1 MTESIDASVVIPTH
15 TERRW
20 ASLVRTVT
28 SAQAQTLAPAEIIV
42 VVDHN
47 PELFERVKSEFPGI
61 TVLENTSVRG
71 ASGNRNTG
79 AFHSRSELIA
89 FLDDDTVA
97 HPTWLANLAA
107 PFGDPTVVGAGG
119 MIVPAWERTRP
130 SWMPDE
136 LLWTVGVSYAG
147 MPTSV
152 AEIRNVWSASMMI
165 RRDAFLKVGG
175 FRVGFGKLGDQNRP
189 EDTELCLRI
198 SAETG
203 GHWMY
208 VPDSVIEHDVPLDRS
223 TFRFFLRRC
232 YAEGRG
238 KVQMAGLLSRD
249 QKLGAEQDY
258 LRRTLPR
265 AVAKNIADA
274 SRGRGG
280 FHALRAATLIA
291 AVAAAGFGG
300 GVETVAGRSAAETT
314 AATAKTET
322 ASR

>member
-1 MTESIDASVVIPTH
+1 MTESIDASVVVPTH
-15 TERRW
+15 SERRW
-20 ASLVRTVT
+20 ASLRRTVA
-28 SAQAQTLAPAEIIV
+28 SAQAQRVRPAEIIV

-47 PELFERVKSEFPGI
+47 PDLFERVKAEFPEV
-61 TVLENTSVRG
+61 TVLENESERG

-79 AFHSRSELIA
+79 AFHARSELIA

-97 HPTWLANLAA
+97 HPTWLEHLAA
-107 PFGDPTVVGAGG
+107 PFSDPSVVGAGG
-119 MIVPAWERTRP
+119 LIVPAWERHRP
-130 SWMPDE
+130 SWLPDE

-147 MPTSV
+147 MPTSI

-165 RRDAFLKVGG
+165 RREAFVRVGG

-238 KVQMAGLLSRD
+238 KVQMAGLLPRD

-265 AVAKNIADA
+265 AVAHNLKAA
-274 SRGRGG
+274 TLGRGS
-280 FHALRAATLIA
+280 FHALRAVTVIA

-300 GVETVAGRSAAETT
+300 GVETLAGMHESDT
-314 AATAKTET
+314 AT
-322 ASR
+322 RV

>member
-1 MTESIDASVVIPTH
+1 MTELADVSVVIPTYS
-15 TERRW
+15 ERRW
-20 ASLVRTVT
+20 ESLRRTVV
-28 SAQAQTLAPAEIIV
+28 SARDQKVTPAEIIV

-47 PELFERVKSEFPGI
+47 ASLLERAKAEFPDV
-61 TVLENTSVRG
+61 TVLENTSQRG

-97 HPTWLANLAA
+97 DPAWLGNLAA
-107 PFGDPTVVGAGG
+107 PFGDPSVVGAGG
-119 MIVPAWERTRP
+119 SIVPSWERDRP

-152 AEIRNVWSASMMI
+152 AEIRNVWSASMMV
-165 RRDAFLKVGG
+165 RRSAFLAVGG
-175 FRVGFGKLGDQNRP
+175 FRVGFGKLGDRNRP

-198 SAETG
+198 SASTG

-238 KVQMAGLLSRD
+238 KVQMAGLLPPD

-265 AVAKNIADA
+265 AVAVNLKAA
-274 SRGRGG
+274 TLGRGG
-280 FHALRAATLIA
+280 FHALRAITVIA

-300 GVETVAGRSAAETT
+300 GVETIAGLSETDAA
-314 AATAKTET
+314 K
-322 ASR
+322 SL

>member
-1 MTESIDASVVIPTH
+1 MVTPAFDASIVIPTH
-15 TERRW
+15 SQRRW
-20 ASLVRTVT
+20 KSLQRTVA
-28 SAQAQTLAPAEIIV
+28 SALAQELSPAEVIV

-47 PELFERVKSEFPGI
+47 RELFETVRAQFPGI
-61 TVLENTSVRG
+61 TVLENTSARD

-97 HPTWLANLAA
+97 HPTWLGNLAA
-107 PFGDPTVVGAGG
+107 PFADPAVVGAGG
-119 MIVPAWERTRP
+119 SIIPAWERRRP

-147 MPTSV
+147 MPTAM
-152 AEIRNVWSASMMI
+152 AEIRNVWSASMMV
-165 RRDAFLKVGG
+165 RREAFRAVGG
-175 FRVGFGKLGDQNRP
+175 FRAGFGKLGDRNRP

-198 SAETG
+198 SNETG
-203 GHWMY
+203 GRWMY
-208 VPDSVIEHDVPLDRS
+208 VPDSVIEHDVPVDRA

-238 KVQMAGLLSRD
+238 KVQMSGLLPRD

-265 AVAKNIADA
+265 AVARDLAA
-274 SRGRGG
+274 ATSGRGG
-280 FHALRAATLIA
+280 FHALRAATVIA

-300 GVETVAGRSAAETT
+300 GVETLAALGESAGAT
-314 AATAKTET
+314 AAVD
-322 ASR
+322 

>member
-1 MTESIDASVVIPTH
+1 MTESIDASVIIPTH
-15 TERRW
+15 SEHRW
-20 ASLVRTVT
+20 ASLQRTVA
-28 SAQAQTLAPAEIIV
+28 SALDQKITPAEVVV

-47 PELFERVKSEFPGI
+47 PALYERARTELLGV
-61 TVLENTSVRG
+61 TVLENASMRG
-71 ASGNRNTG
+71 ASGTRNTG
-79 AFHSRSELIA
+79 AFHARSELIA

-97 HPTWLANLAA
+97 HPTWLGNLAA
-107 PFGDPTVVGAGG
+107 PFAEPRVAGAGG
-119 MIVPAWERTRP
+119 SIVPAWERSRP
-130 SWMPDE
+130 AWLPDE

-152 AEIRNVWSASMMI
+152 AEIRNVWSASMMV
-165 RRDAFLKVGG
+165 RRAAFEQVGG
-175 FRVGFGKLGDQNRP
+175 FRAGFGKLGDRNRP

-223 TFRFFLRRC
+223 TFRFLLRRC

-238 KVQMAGLLSRD
+238 KVQMAGLMPRD

-265 AVAKNIADA
+265 AVAHNIKAA
-274 SRGRGG
+274 TLGRGG
-280 FHALRAATLIA
+280 YHALRAATVIA

-300 GVETVAGRSAAETT
+300 GVETIAALGESGT
-314 AATAKTET
+314 AT
-322 ASR
+322 R